1 MSRQNNSDP
10 LPYVQVDRA
19 VKPKA
24 ALLANA
30 LGVSTQHALGSLV
43 EWWELCGDP
52 RELETIVSATKEGER
67 PAVVLDGADASLRF
81 KLASGKDV
89 EPVVLVRLGLLEP
102 RGDGF
107 RVRGMSRYFEPI
119 ERRLHNRKFAAM
131 GGKASADARRERLGS
146 AQPAGGK
153 GFAARSVAGTDDAQ
167 AIAQAEPNPEPK
179 RNGTRNRSATEAEPN
194 SSGQRSAIS
203 DQRHEEKP
211 APASRAPRAEDPL
224 VVLLK
229 EDFMREVGSEY
240 AFQSGKDGVALAW
253 LKSKGTEAE
262 IRARWRRGLQ
272 SPPEKWLGVRTLA
285 QLRQKWNDL
294 ASLVPKSSTQNPA
307 CVGCGGPGVTGWPE
321 LGVPTCHPCAGEAV
335 QWSEE
340 NSLVPYVDG
349 ATRWLESKR
358 RAA

>member
-52 RELETIVSATKEGER
+52 RELETIVATTKDGEE
-67 PAVVLDGADASLRF
+67 PEVVLDGADASLRF
-81 KLASGKDV
+81 KLASGKEV
-89 EPVVLVRLGLLEP
+89 EPVVLVRLGLLEQRP
-102 RGDGF
+102 DGF

-119 ERRLHNRKFAAM
+119 EKRLRARAV
-131 GGKASADARRERLGS
+131 ASAGGQASAAARKAAVGS
-146 AQPAGGK
+146 AQPAGGR
-153 GFAARSVAGTDDAQ
+153 GFGGGSVASAPK
-167 AIAQAEPNPEPK
+167 PNRQPK
-179 RNGTRNRSATEAEPN
+179 RNRTDDRTGTEPTTEAEPN
-194 SSGQRSAIS
+194 PSGQRSAVS
-203 DQRHEEKP
+203 GQLLFEKP
-211 APASRAPRAEDPL
+211 APASRAPRTEDPL
-224 VVLLK
+224 VAALK
-229 EDFMREVGSEY
+229 EDFRLEVGSDY
-240 AFQSGKDGVALAW
+240 VFQSGKDGVTLAW
-253 LKSKGTEAE
+253 LKSKGTEAD

-272 SPPEKWLGVRTLA
+272 VPPDKWLGVRTLS

-294 ASLVPKSSTQNPA
+294 ASGQPVAPQGPA

-335 QWSEE
+335 QFSED
-340 NSLVPYVDG
+340 NNLVPYVDG
-349 ATRWLESKR
+349 ATEWLKSRK
-358 RAA
+358 AAA